1 MLAWL
6 GVDTWD
12 RVPCITRKSG
22 TRVLCGFHTRSLGSA
37 GVLRDRSVLCLGGS
51 QTGSEEDPGA
61 AGRCP
66 GQSPGHLAG
75 LGGNLLPG
83 QPSCHRQHW
92 GVCAPAQ
99 WMGLRVTSVCRWSVR
114 SNGLKTP
121 GRRSVFH
128 AEVATRGRCA
138 GNAACRFT
146 QSPSDFALGGLRG
159 ALSGVALRLQWG
171 RRPARR
177 CFGLRV
183 AA

>member
-1 MLAWL
+1 MSCVASTRGALGLLVCFVTGRCCVWVVPRLA
-6 GVDTWD
+6 VRRT
-12 RVPCITRKSG
+12 
-22 TRVLCGFHTRSLGSA
+22 
-37 GVLRDRSVLCLGGS
+37 
-51 QTGSEEDPGA
+51 QGA

-159 ALSGVALRLQWG
+159 ALSGVALRLPWG